1 MKDQIKELEPKHIVR
16 FPGYK
21 GSYYECLFYYDYQ
34 AEIALKL
41 MNQQDENC
49 WIDRGSMVSCQ

>member
-1 MKDQIKELEPKHIVR
+1 MNNQIKKLEPKHIVR

-34 AEIALKL
+34 AETALKL
-41 MNQQDENC
+41 MNQQDEVC
-49 WIDRGSMVSCQ
+49 WIDRGSMASCQ

>member
-1 MKDQIKELEPKHIVR
+1 MNDQIKELEPKHIVR

-34 AEIALKL
+34 AETALKL
-41 MNQQDENC
+41 MNRQDENC